1 MMAYSTVA
9 SIAFHAAHAMS
20 PAMTAVN
27 TSPPISRTPAL
38 NPATSIT
45 PQAMIATDPLMKV
58 MDGRVARHG

>member
-1 MMAYSTVA
+1 MTAYSTVA
-9 SIAFHAAHAMS
+9 SIAFHAPHATS
-20 PAMTAVN
+20 PAITAVT
-27 TSPPISRTPAL
+27 TSPPMSKTPAL